1 MDWLENLVFWH
12 WWIIAGLL
20 LILELMAPS
29 FFFLWLGI
37 AAAATGFLLLVF
49 SSMPVELQLVLVS
62 VLSIISV
69 LAWRKYREARPAT
82 SDQPN
87 LNRRGRQYIG
97 RVFTLD
103 QPIENGVGKVTV
115 DDSTWRVKGPDLPA
129 GTHVRVEDIDGV
141 VFVIAPVQETTGA
154 NTGVPA

>member
-1 MDWLENLVFWH
+1 MGWLDEIVFWH

-20 LILELMAPS
+20 LILELILPS

-37 AAAATGFLLLVF
+37 AAAATGFVLLVLP
-49 SSMPVELQLVLVS
+49 SMPMEMQLVIFS
-62 VLSIISV
+62 VATVIAV
-69 LAWRKYREARPAT
+69 LAWRKYRETRPVE

-87 LNRRGRQYIG
+87 LNRRGQQYVG

-103 QPIENGVGKVTV
+103 RPIENGVGKVEV

-129 GTHVRVEDIDGV
+129 GTHVKVTGVDGV
-141 VFVIAPVQETTGA
+141 VFVVAREE
-154 NTGVPA
+154 NHH